1 MVAGDDLL
9 TVAPNANVLS
19 ELGTAANQTLRADEA
34 LPTVA
39 IMTDAAL
46 IRMDERLAPKD
57 GVAAVLRFALP

>member
-9 TVAPNANVLS
+9 TVAPNANVLP

-39 IMTDAAL
+39 IMSDAAL

-57 GVAAVLRFALP
+57 GAAVLRFALP

>member
-9 TVAPNANVLS
+9 TVAPNSNVLS
-19 ELGTAANQTLRADEA
+19 ELGTTANQTLRADEA

-46 IRMDERLAPKD
+46 IRMDERLAPED